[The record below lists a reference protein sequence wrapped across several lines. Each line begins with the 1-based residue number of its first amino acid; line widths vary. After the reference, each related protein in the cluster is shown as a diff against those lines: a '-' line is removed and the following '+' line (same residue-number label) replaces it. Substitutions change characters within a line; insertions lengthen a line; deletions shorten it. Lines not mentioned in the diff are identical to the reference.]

1 MSRPARTAILW
12 QAGDWRIVRE
22 RQRRCAEDDY
32 TDYHCWEIEPAW
44 PVERREPGFS
54 PGHFVW
60 VPRWYITQHPQT
72 PRNAWG
78 ESSYLRSNPAERRRM
93 SQAFT
98 RLGQEWLTRHQ
109 TLVAAAPWTIRCG
122 AVDGQGTPCLYFDAA
137 RQECRVRI
145 NATCFW
151 GERRPVTPETECLNR
166 AGATWLLTAADSHGC
181 ALAYYYRII
190 RGEYR

>member
-44 PVERREPGFS
+44 QVERREPGFS

-72 PRNAWG
+72 PRNAW
-78 ESSYLRSNPAERRRM
+78 
-93 SQAFT
+93 
-98 RLGQEWLTRHQ
+98 
-109 TLVAAAPWTIRCG
+109 
-122 AVDGQGTPCLYFDAA
+122 
-137 RQECRVRI
+137 
-145 NATCFW
+145 
-151 GERRPVTPETECLNR
+151 
-166 AGATWLLTAADSHGC
+166 
-181 ALAYYYRII
+181 
-190 RGEYR
+190 